1 MTTATTLNSKHKA
14 TLTINTAEKSVIIS
28 YKGKQSQN
36 LYGKTFSTQVR
47 KDSIEYYIPAEK
59 VNGLDDYI
67 DEKGQAVKN
76 FVFSCDIE
84 TSKAVAETLKPNGQR
99 NNYQLVNAVTK
110 KQASITTD
118 LKAFADSIDDYTATA
133 LTKSIADLKE
143 QIKTLDAKLNIAK
156 LVTANDE
163 KRKQLADIADKSQ
176 QDIDNRIATV
186 NKEKEQ
192 LQALGT
198 VVSTLPINIAEAV
211 IQSQAF
217 KYHALNL
224 KQADNGNG
232 HLDYAYKGIETT
244 ATDYAD
250 ILTQLQA

>member
-1 MTTATTLNSKHKA
+1 MTTTTTLKSKHNA
-14 TLTINTAEKSVIIS
+14 TLSINTAEKSVIIA
-28 YKGKQSQN
+28 YNGKQSQN
-36 LYGKTFSTQVR
+36 LFGKTFSTQAR
-47 KDSIEYYIPAEK
+47 KDSVEYYIPADK
-59 VNGLDDYI
+59 VNGLDNYI

-76 FVFSCDIE
+76 FVFPCDLE

-99 NNYQLVNAVTK
+99 NNYNLVNAVTK

-118 LKAFADSIDDYTATA
+118 LKAFADGIDDYTATA
-133 LTKSIADLKE
+133 LTKSIADLDK
-143 QIKTLDAKLNIAK
+143 QLKTLKAQLNIAK

-186 NKEKEQ
+186 NKEREQ
-192 LQALGT
+192 LQALTT
-198 VVSTLPINIAEAV
+198 VVTTLPFAIAETV

-217 KYHALNL
+217 KYHALTL
-224 KQADNGNG
+224 TQADNGNG
-232 HLDYAYKGIETT
+232 RLDYVYKGIETT

-250 ILTQLQA
+250 ILVQLQA